1 MVRVVIRGWLSCAIC
16 NIEPWLSFSVFCFL
30 QTLLLDRLL
39 SRVSYV
45 LIFVIRKNEIFI
57 SVIRTWSSIIFFP
70 FVNSDRDDP
79 CATLQSGFFCS
90 FDAPFSERY
99 KIDLISKETQN
110 SFSDSLGFNNT
121 ILDFLKE
128 RHPKLVRNLYHGNH
142 DVILTQRLGTK
153 TPVVNTKW
161 P

>member
-1 MVRVVIRGWLSCAIC
+1 MKNLEYKPILVILPLYFESQFLRMVRVVIRGWLSCAIC

-70 FVNSDRDDP
+70 FVNRDRVDP
-79 CATLQSGFFCS
+79 AVLPSRVDSSVPLTHHVPRDIRLIWLVKK
-90 FDAPFSERY
+90 R
-99 KIDLISKETQN
+99 KIHFRILSDLIIQSW
-110 SFSDSLGFNNT
+110 
-121 ILDFLKE
+121 IFLK
-128 RHPKLVRNLYHGNH
+128 K
-142 DVILTQRLGTK
+142 GTL
-153 TPVVNTKW
+153 N
-161 P
+161 